1 VKLALGTALI
11 VAALASFA
19 WALDPQLAQRGRQE
33 EQRACTP
40 CHSLRLVD
48 SQRLSAAAWG
58 KELDKMQ
65 RWGAVITDRQ
75 LLLDYL
81 SQEYP
86 DTKPVPAPERSVEA
100 AKAPSPAH

>member
-1 VKLALGTALI
+1 MKALLI
-11 VAALASFA
+11 GALAAGIAFA
-19 WALDPQLAQRGRQE
+19 TDAQLDERGRQE
-33 EQRACTP
+33 EQRACLP

-65 RWGAVITDRQ
+65 RWGAVIGDRK

-86 DTKPVPAPERSVEA
+86 DTKAVPQPERSA
-100 AKAPSPAH
+100 DGRKGSTQPH